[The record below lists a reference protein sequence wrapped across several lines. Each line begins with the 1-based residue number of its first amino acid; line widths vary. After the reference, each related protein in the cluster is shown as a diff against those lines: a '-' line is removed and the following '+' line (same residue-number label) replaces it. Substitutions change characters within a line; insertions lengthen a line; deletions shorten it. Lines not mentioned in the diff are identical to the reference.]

1 VILLI
6 ITFVAGSLTIATPC
20 VFPILPFVLAR
31 TDTPFRRGGLPM
43 LLGLAFTFAA
53 VASLASVAG
62 GWAVE
67 ANRYGRMV
75 ALAVLL
81 LFGLAMLL
89 PQLAVRLATPIVAIG
104 ATLSEWVGQRA
115 IVRGTTTASSLLLG
129 IATGLVWA
137 PCAGPVLGVV
147 LTAAALRGPSLETSL
162 LLLSYGLGAASALA
176 AGMCVG
182 GRVLLAV
189 RRSIRWGDRI
199 RQLFGAGVIAG
210 TATIWL
216 GLDTGA
222 LSRWS
227 SSTATALEQELLITL
242 RKEPAMIMHS
252 ARAEAMPGLSA
263 SLASLLGARQWLN
276 TPPLQPDDLRGK
288 VVLVNFWTY
297 SCINCLRVLPYIR
310 AWAET
315 YGNRGLVVLG
325 VHTPEFAFEKDARN
339 VSRALAA
346 LGVTYPVAIDSDFGI
361 WRAFG
366 NQAWPA
372 LYVVGADGQVRH
384 HVLGEGSYEQ
394 TERVIRRLLSE
405 ASGATDGV
413 PAASVRGDGAQA
425 AADARN
431 LRSGETYIGY
441 AQTTGFA
448 SPEGIQRDVPALYR
462 TFSPLA
468 TNRWALAG
476 LWTIGGEY
484 ATSNAPAARIVRR
497 FHARDLHLV
506 LASAA
511 PDRAIRFR
519 VTLDGVAPG
528 ADHGADVDA
537 EGWGTVKDGRLYQ
550 MIRQTAPIKDKNF
563 EIEFFD
569 AGVRAYAFTFG

>member
-1 VILLI
+1 MFLFL
-6 ITFVAGSLTIATPC
+6 ITFIAGSLTIATPC
-20 VFPILPFVLAR
+20 VFPILPFILAR
-31 TDTPFRRGGLPM
+31 ADMPFRRGSLPM

-62 GWAVE
+62 GWAVA
-67 ANRYGRMV
+67 ANRDGRTI

-81 LFGLAMLL
+81 MFGLAILL
-89 PQLAVRLATPIVAIG
+89 PQLAARMATPIVAIG
-104 ATLSEWVGQRA
+104 ARLSERVANRTVA
-115 IVRGTTTASSLLLG
+115 RGTTAASSLLLG

-137 PCAGPVLGVV
+137 PCAGPVLGAV

-162 LLLSYGLGAASALA
+162 LLLSYGMGATSAMA

-182 GRVLLAV
+182 GRVLLAL

-199 RQLFGAGVIAG
+199 RQLVGASVIASA
-210 TATIWL
+210 ATIWL
-216 GLDTGA
+216 GLDTGPLA
-222 LSRWS
+222 RWS

-252 ARAEAMPGLSA
+252 ARAEAMPALSA

-297 SCINCLRVLPYIR
+297 SCINCIRVLPYVR
-310 AWAET
+310 AWAEA
-315 YGNRGLVVLG
+315 YGNRGLVVIG

-339 VSRALAA
+339 VSRAVAS

-384 HVLGEGSYEQ
+384 HVLGEGSYQQ
-394 TERVIRRLLSE
+394 TERVIRRLLSDG
-405 ASGATDGV
+405 SGATDGV
-413 PAASVRGDGAQA
+413 PAASVSADGPQA
-425 AADARN
+425 EADTGN

-441 AQTTGFA
+441 AQATGFA
-448 SPEGIQRDVPALYR
+448 SPEGIQRDVPAVYR

-468 TNRWALAG
+468 TNRWGLAG

-519 VTLDGVAPG
+519 VTLNGVPPG

-537 EGWGTVKDGRLYQ
+537 EGWGTVKDSRLYQ
-550 MIRQTAPIKDKNF
+550 MIRQTTPIKDRIF
-563 EIEFFD
+563 RIEFFA

>member
-1 VILLI
+1 
-6 ITFVAGSLTIATPC
+6 
-20 VFPILPFVLAR
+20 
-31 TDTPFRRGGLPM
+31 M
-43 LLGLAFTFAA
+43 LLGLAFSFAA

-67 ANRYGRMV
+67 ANRYGRMI
-75 ALAVLL
+75 ALAMLL

-89 PQLAVRLATPIVAIG
+89 PQLAVRLTTPIVAIG
-104 ATLSEWVGQRA
+104 ATLSGWVGKRA
-115 IVRGTTTASSLLLG
+115 VARGTSTASSLLLG

-162 LLLSYGLGAASALA
+162 LPLSYGLGAASALA
-176 AGMCVG
+176 AGICVG
-182 GRVLLAV
+182 GHVLLAL
-189 RRSIRWGDRI
+189 RRSIWWGERL
-199 RQLFGAGVIAG
+199 RQFFGASAIA
-210 TATIWL
+210 AAAMIWL
-216 GLDTGA
+216 GLDTGPLA
-222 LSRWS
+222 RWS
-227 SSTATALEQELLITL
+227 SSPATALEQKLLITL
-242 RKEPAMIMHS
+242 RKEPAMMHS
-252 ARAEAMPGLSA
+252 ASAEEMPALSA

-276 TPPLQPDDLRGK
+276 SPPLHINDLRRK

-297 SCINCLRVLPYIR
+297 SCINCLRVLPYVR

-315 YGNRGLVVLG
+315 YGNRGLLVVG

-346 LGVTYPVAIDSDFGI
+346 LGVTYPVAIDSDFAI

-372 LYVVGADGQVRH
+372 LYVVGTDGQVRH
-384 HVLGEGSYEQ
+384 HVLGEGSYQQ

-413 PAASVRGDGAQA
+413 PGASVRGDGPQA
-425 AADARN
+425 EADARN

-448 SPEGIQRDVPALYR
+448 SPEGIQRHVPVLYR
-462 TFSPLA
+462 TSSPLA

-519 VTLDGVAPG
+519 VTLDGAPPG

-550 MIRQTAPIKDKNF
+550 MIRQTVQIRERIF